1 MDMTAFRR
9 ELSDN
14 ADEKY
19 RVFQQALI
27 PGVTDLIGVRRPVL
41 RKIASRIAKESGREF
56 IRQAKR
62 ESFEEIA
69 VKGLVIAGL
78 MADTAEI
85 LKYTAEYVPEITD
98 WCLCDTFCSDLKAAR
113 KDRETF
119 WEFLAPY
126 LTSDQEFEARFAAV
140 MLLNHFICDEWI
152 DRVLEAL
159 FTVRQE
165 GYYAQMAVAWAYSMC
180 YVKYP
185 EKTEAFLAVHRL
197 PEFTYKKTVSKIRD
211 SLPVPKEDKERLK
224 RYGFGG
230 GRHDCGAETDGKQNI
245 EQ

>member
-9 ELSDN
+9 ELSEN

-27 PGVTDLIGVRRPVL
+27 PGVDDLIGVRRPVL
-41 RKIASRIAKESGREF
+41 KKMASRIAKECGREF
-56 IRQAKR
+56 LQQASR

-78 MADTAEI
+78 KADTDEI
-85 LKYTAEYVPEITD
+85 LKYTSEYVPEITD
-98 WCLCDTFCSDLKAAR
+98 WCLCDTFCSGLKAAG
-113 KDRETF
+113 KDRERF
-119 WEFLAPY
+119 WEFLTPY

-140 MLLNHFICDEWI
+140 MLLNYFICDEWI
-152 DRVLEAL
+152 DRALEAL
-159 FTVRQE
+159 FTVRQK
-165 GYYAQMAVAWAYSMC
+165 GYYAQMAVAWAYAAC

-185 EKTEAFLAVHRL
+185 EKTEAFLAAHRL

-211 SLPVPKEDKERLK
+211 SLPVPKEEKERLK
-224 RYGFGG
+224 RCGFGG
-230 GRHDCGAETDGKQNI
+230 GRSDCNTETDGK
-245 EQ
+245 